1 MAAPFIL
8 TQRNFRRI
16 LAYSSIDHAG
26 IMVAALGFGGKLGV
40 LGAML
45 HMLFHAVTNPLMFF
59 CACNVQQH
67 YVTPHFRKVSGFM
80 HTLPWTGALF
90 LVATLAVTG
99 TPPFSLFQSE
109 FTALSAALAA
119 DRPWLAGLFVA
130 GIVIIFAGFL
140 VHLVKMN
147 LGLARRDAP
156 PGRECPWKLG
166 AMLLVAVPVVA
177 LGFVLPGPLFQLV
190 GRAAQIIAGT
200 L

>member
-1 MAAPFIL
+1 M
-8 TQRNFRRI
+8 
-16 LAYSSIDHAG
+16 
-26 IMVAALGFGGKLGV
+26 
-40 LGAML
+40 
-45 HMLFHAVTNPLMFF
+45 
-59 CACNVQQH
+59 
-67 YVTPHFRKVSGFM
+67 
-80 HTLPWTGALF
+80 
-90 LVATLAVTG
+90 
-99 TPPFSLFQSE
+99 
-109 FTALSAALAA
+109 AA
-119 DRPWLAGLFVA
+119 DRPWLAGLVR
-130 GIVIIFAGFL
+130 GGHCHIIFAGFL